1 MGTMARIAIL
11 KTDGTVNST
20 TVQYDGYVHYTG
32 VMLANHYR
40 TSNKVKSLIE
50 NGMISTLHEEVV
62 DCEEDSKHNFYNR
75 VPGVTVFYKRDRGD
89 MHSEMD
95 VSTNINEFY
104 ATHRTQ
110 FMYIFDESQGEWFL
124 KFEGYIIHLKQGLT
138 EEEAVDIQCIPAHYQ
153 TKTQPNVTKQKL
165 EMF

>member
-1 MGTMARIAIL
+1 
-11 KTDGTVNST
+11 
-20 TVQYDGYVHYTG
+20 
-32 VMLANHYR
+32 
-40 TSNKVKSLIE
+40 
-50 NGMISTLHEEVV
+50 MISTLHEEVV

-89 MHSEMD
+89 MYSEMD

-138 EEEAVDIQCIPAHYQ
+138 EAESIEIQCIPAHYQ
-153 TKTQPNVTKQKL
+153 TKIQPNTTEQKL
-165 EMF
+165 EML